1 MTILQKD
8 ISINMV
14 PKDGKFDYQ
23 LIIKGDPVQ
32 GEVSDRV
39 YDFGLVNI
47 QSEGKVTMELY
58 KNTEVVMESDL
69 LDPDTFIVPISIKK
83 L

>member
-14 PKDGKFDYQ
+14 RKDGKFDYQ
-23 LIIKGDPVQ
+23 LIIKGDPVKE
-32 GEVSDRV
+32 EVSDRV

-58 KNTEVVMESDL
+58 KNAEGINESDL
-69 LDPDTFIVPISIKK
+69 LDPDTFIVPISSKIT
-83 L
+83 